1 MIELPD
7 FAGHAD
13 ALWNALLD
21 LGEVVSTDWVLV
33 GGQMVLLHAI
43 EHGAAWP
50 RVSMD
55 LDVIVNARITAGVRG
70 FVAEIEALG
79 FVLDG
84 MSPELLA
91 HRYRRG
97 AASIDVL
104 APEGL
109 GERTDLTTT
118 PPGHTLQV
126 PGGTQALQRA
136 ERVAYSYKGRVGTI
150 PRPSLLGSIVG
161 KACAVDV
168 DDVPTNQEIDLALL
182 LSLVD
187 DPFVLRDELTAKDR
201 QRLRPRRAMVEPDH
215 RVWRHFEQ
223 REGDRARGALRILI
237 AGN

>member
-7 FAGHAD
+7 FAGHAAD
-13 ALWNALLD
+13 LWNALIDIGLSD
-21 LGEVVSTDWVLV
+21 HTDWVLV

-43 EHGAAWP
+43 EHNAPWP

-55 LDVIVNARITAGVRG
+55 LDVIVNARIVASVRD
-70 FVAEIEALG
+70 FVVTLETLG

-109 GERTDLTTT
+109 NERTSLITT

-126 PGGTQALQRA
+126 PGGTQALQRS
-136 ERVAYSYKGRVGTI
+136 ELVEVSFEGRSGLVR
-150 PRPSLLGSIVG
+150 RPSLLGAIIG

-168 DDVPTNQEIDLALL
+168 DDAKQNQELDLAML
-182 LSLVD
+182 LSFVS
-187 DPFVLRDELTAKDR
+187 DPFLMRDELTSKDR
-201 QRLRPRRAMVEPDH
+201 KRLGPRRTMLDPNH
-215 RVWRHFEQ
+215 RVWRQMETEEANSS
-223 REGDRARGALRILI
+223 RTALAVLL
-237 AGN
+237 G

>member
-21 LGEVVSTDWVLV
+21 LGAVVSSEWVLA

-55 LDVIVNARITAGVRG
+55 LDVIVNARVKASVRG
-70 FVAEIEALG
+70 FVAEIEAIG

-136 ERVAYSYKGRVGTI
+136 ERVEYSYNGRVGVI

-168 DDVPTNQEIDLALL
+168 DDVPANQEIDLALL

-187 DPFVLRDELTAKDR
+187 DPFLMRDELTPKDR
-201 QRLRPRRAMVEPDH
+201 QRLRPRRPMVEPGH
-215 RVWRHFEQ
+215 RVWRHFEPA
-223 REGDRARGALRILI
+223 EGDRARAALRILM
-237 AGN
+237 ADQ

>member
-7 FAGHAD
+7 FAGHASD
-13 ALWNALLD
+13 LWNALIDIGQSAHL
-21 LGEVVSTDWVLV
+21 DWVLV

-43 EHGAAWP
+43 EQNARWP

-55 LDVIVNARITAGVRG
+55 LDVIVNARIVASVRD
-70 FVAEIEALG
+70 FVTTLEMLG
-79 FVLDG
+79 FELDG

-109 GERTDLTTT
+109 SERTSLVTT

-136 ERVAYSYKGRVGTI
+136 ELVEVSFGGRSGWI
-150 PRPSLLGSIVG
+150 RRPSLLGAIVG

-168 DDVPTNQEIDLALL
+168 DDAKQNQELDLAML
-182 LSLVD
+182 LSFVA
-187 DPFVLRDELTAKDR
+187 DPFAMRQELKAKDR
-201 QRLRPRRAMVEPDH
+201 QRIGPRRAMIDPGH
-215 RVWRHFEQ
+215 RVWQSMHGNEA
-223 REGDRARGALRILI
+223 ESARTALAVLV
-237 AGN
+237 G

>member
-13 ALWNALLD
+13 ALWTALLD
-21 LGEVVSTDWVLV
+21 IGEGVSSEWVLV

-55 LDVIVNARITAGVRG
+55 LDVIVNARVRAALRS
-70 FVAEIEALG
+70 FVSEIESLG
-79 FVLDG
+79 FVVDA

-97 AASIDVL
+97 AAAIDVL
-104 APEGL
+104 SPEGL
-109 GERTDLTTT
+109 GERADLTTT
-118 PPGHTLQV
+118 PPGRTLQV

-136 ERVAYSYKGRVGTI
+136 ERIEYSYRGRTGSI
-150 PRPSLLGSIVG
+150 PRPSLLGSIIG

-168 DDVPTNQEIDLALL
+168 DDVPANQEIDFALL
-182 LSLVD
+182 LSLVK

-201 QRLRPRRAMVEPDH
+201 QRLRPRRSMTEPNH
-215 RVWRHFEQ
+215 RVWRQFGTA
-223 REGDRARGALRILI
+223 EGDRARTALRVLVTE
-237 AGN
+237 